1 MQSNIQNSD
10 HLQTIIPPGDEY
22 PPGITEAEFDKNFKP
37 KGAIAFFILL
47 VILGLAIWFGI
58 YFTMLDRA

>member
-1 MQSNIQNSD
+1 MQSNTQSNEP
-10 HLQTIIPPGDEY
+10 LQHIIPGNEY